1 MFRQKIL
8 HLVLRPSLQCVLMV
22 IDNLSA
28 TLRTK
33 LHQRLDYT
41 VHTLVTGN
49 RAEDMIYRSISFSF
63 SQLWRPFLLFWQL
76 EKKSLLVAFIY
87 WHQIGAE
94 VIIE

>member
-1 MFRQKIL
+1 M
-8 HLVLRPSLQCVLMV
+8 MV

-28 TLRTK
+28 TPRTK

-76 EKKSLLVAFIY
+76 EKKVC
-87 WHQIGAE
+87 
-94 VIIE
+94 

>member
-1 MFRQKIL
+1 MFLQKIL
-8 HLVLRPSLQCVLMV
+8 HSVLHPSLQCVLMV

>member
-1 MFRQKIL
+1 MIT
-8 HLVLRPSLQCVLMV
+8 V

-28 TLRTK
+28 TLHTK

-76 EKKSLLVAFIY
+76 EKKSASRLLFIGT
-87 WHQIGAE
+87 QL
-94 VIIE
+94 VPK

>member
-8 HLVLRPSLQCVLMV
+8 RSVLRPSLQCVLMV

-76 EKKSLLVAFIY
+76 EKKVC
-87 WHQIGAE
+87 
-94 VIIE
+94 

>member
-1 MFRQKIL
+1 
-8 HLVLRPSLQCVLMV
+8 MV

-49 RAEDMIYRSISFSF
+49 RAEDMIQACRPWGYRGCHGTP
-63 SQLWRPFLLFWQL
+63 RFW
-76 EKKSLLVAFIY
+76 
-87 WHQIGAE
+87 
-94 VIIE
+94 

>member
-1 MFRQKIL
+1 
-8 HLVLRPSLQCVLMV
+8 MV

-76 EKKSLLVAFIY
+76 EKKVC
-87 WHQIGAE
+87 
-94 VIIE
+94 

>member
-1 MFRQKIL
+1 
-8 HLVLRPSLQCVLMV
+8 
-22 IDNLSA
+22 
-28 TLRTK
+28 
-33 LHQRLDYT
+33 
-41 VHTLVTGN
+41 
-49 RAEDMIYRSISFSF
+49 MIYRSISFSF

>member
-1 MFRQKIL
+1 MFWQKIL
-8 HLVLRPSLQCVLMV
+8 HAVLRQSLQCVMMV